1 MIRVPRSRVLL
12 FRFITLTFLVH
23 IRMFSGCIEL
33 LFTFSVSHLLHWIRT
48 AACCHFHVD
57 NFLFWNKIPWRNHA
71 NYLLERHKK
80 FNFVTS
86 RGQFTG
92 KTWHKIFLKQFLADF
107 KIIRDSIIM
116 ITVSPMCQMFI
127 KKVKKQRARKFDR
140 ISWNSNHQSPCEINC
155 DLSFIH
161 IHI

>member
-1 MIRVPRSRVLL
+1 MNWPVELAWTKKRVRQLL
-12 FRFITLTFLVH
+12 IFSLSCSLKVKFIKKDFLETH
-23 IRMFSGCIEL
+23 Q
-33 LFTFSVSHLLHWIRT
+33 
-48 AACCHFHVD
+48 
-57 NFLFWNKIPWRNHA
+57 
-71 NYLLERHKK
+71 K

-127 KKVKKQRARKFDR
+127 KKVKKQRARKFER

-155 DLSFIH
+155 DLQYNYRFLKH
-161 IHI
+161 IHCWHIYEKNWFALFSNKYFLMFSTEENFSFRRTRT